1 VLSGKAGKK
10 DRQLG
15 AKPQQSPMSHLP
27 RNTAL
32 FNDEPSS
39 IHPPATP
46 LTRSH
51 SVQRLALN
59 NLKTVLKG
67 NFFASREEIQKNMT
81 AGITAIP
88 TEDFQQSFPQRQD
101 QSRNRACAEEAFFDN
116 NQYAFYYKLC
126 QSSRNFL
133 ILPCIPHSIS
143 PRGNFL
149 NK

>member
-1 VLSGKAGKK
+1 VLSGKAEKM

-15 AKPQQSPMSHLP
+15 AIPQQCPMSHLP

-51 SVQRLALN
+51 FVQLLALN
-59 NLKTVLKG
+59 DLKTVLKG
-67 NFFASREEIQKNMT
+67 NFFASREEIQQNMT

-88 TEDFQQSFPQRQD
+88 REGFQQSFPQRQD
-101 QSRNRACAEEAFFDN
+101 QSRNHACAEEAFFDN
-116 NQYAFYYKLC
+116 NQYPFYYKLC
-126 QSSRNFL
+126 QSSRKFSD
-133 ILPCIPHSIS
+133 PPMYPTQHFTK
-143 PRGNFL
+143 RKRFE
-149 NK
+149 